1 MSLPLA
7 RLSAPARPVQ
17 PLVGDLGLAL
27 SRLHEFCGPA
37 RVTLAAILM
46 GRMAGPVLWVCP
58 GWQPERLYPDGL
70 APFADPGR
78 LVMARARRVEDLL
91 WAAEEGLRSGAAPL
105 VVADLP
111 DPPALT
117 PVRRLHLAAEAGT
130 EAARHANRPPVLGL
144 LLTPATGGAA
154 GVESRWHMA
163 PLPAPSRLLDQG
175 MRWHLSRLRARMEPE
190 AAWHLSRD
198 ARGGFDLRPDGAVT
212 TDTER

>member
-7 RLSAPARPVQ
+7 RLSAPARPDQ
-17 PLVGDLGLAL
+17 PLVGGLRLAL

-46 GRMAGPVLWVCP
+46 GRMAGPVLWIGP

-111 DPPALT
+111 EPPALT
-117 PVRRLHLAAEAGT
+117 PVRRLHLAAAAGT

-144 LLTPATGGAA
+144 LLTPGDGGAA
-154 GVESRWHMA
+154 GVESRWRMA

-175 MRWHLSRLRARMEPE
+175 TRWHLARLRARMEPE
-190 AAWHLSRD
+190 AAWQVARD
-198 ARGGFDLRPDGAVT
+198 SAGGMELCPLAPPEGG
-212 TDTER
+212 

>member
-17 PLVGDLGLAL
+17 PLVGGLGLAL

-46 GRMAGPVLWVCP
+46 GRMAGPVVWVCP
-58 GWQPERLYPDGL
+58 GWQPERIYPDGL

-78 LVMARARRVEDLL
+78 LVMARARRIEDLL
-91 WAAEEGLRSGAAPL
+91 WTAEEALRSGAAPL

-111 DPPALT
+111 EPPALT

-130 EAARHANRPPVLGL
+130 EAARHANRPPVLGV
-144 LLTPATGGAA
+144 LLTPGDGGAS
-154 GVESRWHMA
+154 GVESRWRMD

-175 MRWHLSRLRARMEPE
+175 ARWHLSRLRARMDPE

-198 ARGGFDLRPDGAVT
+198 AAGRFDLASPPEAT
-212 TDTER
+212 PAP

>member
-7 RLSAPARPVQ
+7 RLSPPARPVQ

-37 RVTLAAILM
+37 RTALAAVLM

-78 LVMARARRVEDLL
+78 LVMARARRMEDLL

-111 DPPALT
+111 EPPALT
-117 PVRRLHLAAEAGT
+117 PVRRLHLAAAAGT
-130 EAARHANRPPVLGL
+130 EAARTANRPPVLGL
-144 LLTPATGGAA
+144 MLTPGTGGAP

-163 PLPAPSRLLDQG
+163 PLPAPSRLNEG
-175 MRWHLSRLRARMEPE
+175 ATRWRLARLRARMDPE

-198 ARGGFDLRPDGAVT
+198 ARGAFDLAPAAGA
-212 TDTER
+212 EQAES